1 MRSESVECVMFMP
14 DTPENRAAFEGKEL
28 LLAEIYKLSNI
39 KIVFK
44 KIGGLAHS
52 VERLPCTQKV
62 SGSIPLSSTNLGF
75 LC

>member
-1 MRSESVECVMFMP
+1 MRSESAECIMYVP
-14 DTPENRAAFEGKEL
+14 DTPLNRAAFTDEI
-28 LLAEIYKLSNI
+28 LLAEIYKVSNI

-62 SGSIPLSSTNLGF
+62 SGSIPLSSTSTDF

>member
-1 MRSESVECVMFMP
+1 MFMP

-62 SGSIPLSSTNLGF
+62 NGSIPLFSTNIDH

>member
-1 MRSESVECVMFMP
+1 MRSESAECVMFMP
-14 DTPENRAAFEGKEL
+14 DTPENRAAFTDETV
-28 LLAEIYKLSNI
+28 LAEIYKVSNI